1 MRGKARLGGVIRS
14 ITTRM
19 SPLSASATATGS
31 HLPLVE
37 MHGDILVRGERRP
50 MLASCMDQCMVD
62 VTGMEVQ
69 IGEEVTLFGFD
80 REGNA
85 LLSQDV
91 ANFCGANEGARSRA
105 LLAAR
110 GAHYRKLKADR
121 PTAYCRRA
129 RFLLAMQVNY
139 NYSVGRARI

>member
-1 MRGKARLGGVIRS
+1 MDHPTQPRGNVRECASWRSCIMAVHRRREGEKLGYGGVYTLDHDADVAIVGVGYGDG
-14 ITTRM
+14 
-19 SPLSASATATGS
+19 LY
-31 HLPLVE
+31 LPLVE

-50 MLASCMDQCMVD
+50 MLACCMDQCMVD

-91 ANFCGANEGARSRA
+91 ANFCGANEGCA
-105 LLAAR
+105 LTSALSPR
-110 GAHYRKLKADR
+110 
-121 PTAYCRRA
+121 
-129 RFLLAMQVNY
+129 VE
-139 NYSVGRARI
+139 RIIEN

>member
-1 MRGKARLGGVIRS
+1 MYTLDHDADVAIVGVGYGDG
-14 ITTRM
+14 
-19 SPLSASATATGS
+19 LY
-31 HLPLVE
+31 LPLVE

-50 MLASCMDQCMVD
+50 LLACCMDQCMVD

-91 ANFCGANEGARSRA
+91 ANFCGANEGCA
-105 LLAAR
+105 LTSALSPR
-110 GAHYRKLKADR
+110 
-121 PTAYCRRA
+121 
-129 RFLLAMQVNY
+129 VE
-139 NYSVGRARI
+139 RIIEN